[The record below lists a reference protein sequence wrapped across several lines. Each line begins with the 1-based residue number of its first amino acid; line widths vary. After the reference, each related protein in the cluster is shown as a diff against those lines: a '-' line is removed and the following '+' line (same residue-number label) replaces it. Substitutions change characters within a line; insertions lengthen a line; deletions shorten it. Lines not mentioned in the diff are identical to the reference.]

1 MIYLLIVLYLFFTV
15 SGLVLLKIGG
25 QSFNFLIQ
33 GSEIHMVM
41 PWKLMLG
48 FISYVFSFLIWTV
61 ILQKF
66 NLTYMYPILVGLA
79 YVLVLFAGY
88 FILQEKLTI
97 YNTIGSIVILVG
109 IVIMN
114 LKK

>member
-1 MIYLLIVLYLFFTV
+1 MIYILITLYLFFTV

-33 GSEIHMVM
+33 SGKVHITM
-41 PWKLMLG
+41 PWKFILG
-48 FISYVFSFLIWTV
+48 FVSYVCSFMIWTF

-79 YVLVLFAGY
+79 YVLVLFAGV

-97 YNTIGSIVILVG
+97 FNIIGSAVILIG
-109 IVIMN
+109 IMLMN
-114 LKK
+114 IKK